1 MTWDQ
6 IALTSGRFGEIW
18 VSRLLVAAVVGIVT
32 WRVAHWARNS
42 FERAASRTAADANV
56 RVLAAR
62 LLYGAILILGLVWV
76 LGFLGLDQA
85 SILATFGAIGLA
97 LSLAVQD
104 ILKSFFAGL
113 YLLFEKPFIIGDE
126 VQVKEHVG
134 RVEHVG
140 FRATSIRTTD
150 NVLILVPNAIVFA
163 EVVSNLTHR
172 VQPPPPEDPP
182 APQAGA
188 ATPA

>member
-1 MTWDQ
+1 MSWDQ
-6 IALTSGRFGEIW
+6 IALTSGRFVEVW
-18 VSRLLVAAVVGIVT
+18 VSRLLIAAVVGTVT

-42 FERAASRTAADANV
+42 FERAANRTAADANV
-56 RVLAAR
+56 RLLVAR
-62 LLYGAILILGLVWV
+62 LIYGAILILGLVWV

-150 NVLILVPNAIVFA
+150 NVLVLVPNAIVFA
-163 EVVSNLTHR
+163 EVVRNLTHR
-172 VQPPPPEDPP
+172 IEPPPAEDPP
-182 APQAGA
+182 APSSGVTTTA
-188 ATPA
+188 